1 MSVPPTL
8 LALVAEEFFSLR
20 VDLHAGAV
28 AVDRQDRIG
37 NGFQEVAGEECPPSA
52 SRTVKAELADVWWE
66 ART

>member
-37 NGFQEVAGEECPPSA
+37 NGFQEVAGEKNV
-52 SRTVKAELADVWWE
+52 RHLL
-66 ART
+66 RGQ